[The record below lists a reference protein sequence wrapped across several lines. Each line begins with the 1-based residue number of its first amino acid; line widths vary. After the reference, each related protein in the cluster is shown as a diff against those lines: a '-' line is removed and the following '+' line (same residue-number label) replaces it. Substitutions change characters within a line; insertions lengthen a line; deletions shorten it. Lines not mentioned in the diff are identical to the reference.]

1 MPYLLAVVAELSLAA
16 FPLTGQLWAAGT
28 AIGNNSITAV
38 RGRAPATVRVRGQ
51 VAAQHE
57 LFVLVHE
64 RRVGEQ
70 QADVV
75 RVESLAAFGAADG
88 HPALA
93 DLQAQVV
100 AEAVPARAV
109 RTAEEARGP
118 LRRQP
123 HQAQRALHLLR
134 ARAAALRCL
143 LIVQPWRSPRT
154 GP

>member
-1 MPYLLAVVAELSLAA
+1 MPYLLAVVTELSLAA

-28 AIGNNSITAV
+28 AISNNCIPAV
-38 RGRAPATVRVRGQ
+38 RGWAPAAVGVRGQ

-57 LFVLVHE
+57 LLVLVHE

-75 RVESLAAFGAADG
+75 RVESLAALGAADG
-88 HPALA
+88 DPALA

-134 ARAAALRCL
+134 A
-143 LIVQPWRSPRT
+143 
-154 GP
+154 